1 MDNARRLFITTIVL
15 IIKMAKD
22 YHERTEKNPF
32 AGGPK
37 PTVWPPGIGG
47 RGNMSTVTVPTL
59 AKKPTRQFAET
70 YVKVLT
76 KSLTIDDA
84 LRKIRDIMIKDL
96 ENK

>member
-1 MDNARRLFITTIVL
+1 MFLL
-15 IIKMAKD
+15 KMAKG

-37 PTVWPPGIGG
+37 PTVWPSGIGG
-47 RGNMSTVTVPTL
+47 RGNMSTVSVPML
-59 AKKPTRQFAET
+59 AKRPTREFAET

-76 KSLTIDDA
+76 KSLTIDEA
-84 LRKIRDIMIKDL
+84 LKEIRDIMVKDL